1 MIDKRIV
8 IKGNREGLNVT
19 INLNGYKDFEDML
32 KDLVAK
38 LNKGKRFYKGSTIKI
53 TTELTLINKKEM
65 NKLKDVLFEEFMI
78 KDCIFEDSSEKISKV
93 FSGIYEGRTKFI
105 RRTIRSGQVV
115 EYNGNIVVIG
125 DVNPGAEISASGN
138 VMVLG
143 SLRGHVYAGNNGNDK
158 ALICAFSLQPQIIR
172 IANYITRAPEESNK
186 PIYPEVAK
194 IKNKMII
201 VEPYLPN
208 KFM

>member
-32 KDLVAK
+32 KGLVAK
-38 LNKGKRFYKGSTIKI
+38 LNKGKRFYKGSTINI
-53 TTELTLINKKEM
+53 TTELSLINRKEM

-78 KDCIFEDSSEKISKV
+78 KDCVFEDSSDKVSKV

-105 RRTIRSGQVV
+105 RKTIRSGQVV

-125 DVNPGAEISASGN
+125 DVNPGGEISASGN
-138 VMVLG
+138 VIVLG
-143 SLRGHVYAGNNGNDK
+143 SLRGHVHAGNNGNDK
-158 ALICAFSLQPQIIR
+158 ALISAFSLQPQILQ
-172 IANYITRAPEESNK
+172 IANYIARAPEGSNK
-186 PIYPEVAK
+186 PSYPEVAK

-208 KFM
+208 KFI